1 MNSRQLRCIT
11 LATRVLVV
19 AALLLVPI
27 ANRPEPRE
35 PQLPASQL
43 LPMQQ
48 AVVPAQ
54 SLTAAGSPSPQQAQT
69 QPRRWVF

>member
-11 LATRVLVV
+11 LATGLLVV

-43 LPMQQ
+43 LPTQQ
-48 AVVPAQ
+48 AVVP
-54 SLTAAGSPSPQQAQT
+54 AAGSPSPQQAQT